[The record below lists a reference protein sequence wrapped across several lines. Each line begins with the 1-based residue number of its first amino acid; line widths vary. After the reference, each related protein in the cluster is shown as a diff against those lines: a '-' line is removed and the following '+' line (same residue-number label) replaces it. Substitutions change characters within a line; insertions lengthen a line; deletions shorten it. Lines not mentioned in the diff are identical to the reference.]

1 MQSFPLDDRGSFAWL
16 AHPEEPMAR
25 ASCALVVDGGS
36 LVIDP
41 VDAPG
46 LDEALAPLGPPL
58 GVVTLL
64 DRHQRDAAAIAA
76 RLGCRRVLPRAL
88 DGEGVRLDG
97 VEERTVT
104 AGRGWKEALLWL
116 PERRLL
122 VCAEA
127 VGTGAFYLAR
137 EGDRLGVH
145 PFSRLLRIGPAFAG
159 LRPDVLAVG
168 HGPPLT
174 EGAADA
180 LERALS
186 GKLRDLPRAWGRA
199 VALGLRT
206 RGALKAS

>member
-1 MQSFPLDDRGSFAWL
+1 
-16 AHPEEPMAR
+16 MAR
-25 ASCALVVDGGS
+25 ASCAIAVEGGC
-36 LVIDP
+36 LIVDP

-64 DRHQRDAAAIAA
+64 DRHQRDAAAVAS

-104 AGRGWKEALLWL
+104 KGRGWKEALLWL

-127 VGTGAFYLAR
+127 VGTGPFFLAR
-137 EGDRLGVH
+137 DGDRLGVH
-145 PFSRLLRIGPAFAG
+145 PLSRVLRIGDAFAG

-168 HGPPLT
+168 HGQPLT
-174 EGAADA
+174 ENAAEA
-180 LERALS
+180 LEQALAR
-186 GKLRDLPRAWGRA
+186 KVRDIPRAWGRA
-199 VALGLRT
+199 FVVGLRT
-206 RGALKAS
+206 RGALKAP

>member
-1 MQSFPLDDRGSFAWL
+1 MQTFLLDDRGSFAWL
-16 AHPEEPMAR
+16 AHPEEQMAR
-25 ASCALVVDGGS
+25 ASCAIVVDGGCF
-36 LVIDP
+36 VVDP

-46 LDEALAPLGPPL
+46 LDAALAPLGPPL

-64 DRHQRDAAAIAA
+64 DRHQRDAAAVAS

-104 AGRGWKEALLWL
+104 SGRGWKEALLWL

-127 VGTGAFYLAR
+127 VGTGPFFLAR

-145 PFSRLLRIGPAFAG
+145 PLSRVLRIGGAFAG

-174 EGAADA
+174 ENAAEA
-180 LERALS
+180 LEQALS
-186 GKLRDLPRAWGRA
+186 RKVRDLPRAWGRA
-199 VALGLRT
+199 FALGLKA
-206 RGALKAS
+206 RGQLKAP